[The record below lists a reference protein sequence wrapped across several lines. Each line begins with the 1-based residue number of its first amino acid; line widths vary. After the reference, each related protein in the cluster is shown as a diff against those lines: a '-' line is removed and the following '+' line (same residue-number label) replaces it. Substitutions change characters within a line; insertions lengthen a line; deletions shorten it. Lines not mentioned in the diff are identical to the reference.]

1 MIKPGS
7 RWKSRVCDAE
17 VAVIRAPKIDGVPQC
32 GGVDMV
38 LRGTAAEQAPVV
50 AGFESGCETGKRY
63 RADAAGLEVLCT
75 AAGKGTLGFAGAALK
90 LVETKKLP
98 ASD

>member
-7 RWKSRVCDAE
+7 RWKSGVGDAE
-17 VAVIRAPKIDGVPQC
+17 AVVIRAPKTDGVPQC
-32 GGVDMV
+32 GGVDMSPF
-38 LRGTAAEQAPVV
+38 GQPIEAAPVV
-50 AGFESGCETGKRY
+50 AGFEAPCQAGKRY
-63 RADAAGLEVLCT
+63 HSSDGIELLCT
-75 AAGKGTLGFAGAALK
+75 KGGSGTLGFDGAALE

>member
-7 RWKSRVCDAE
+7 RWKSQVCDAE
-17 VAVIRAPKIDGVPQC
+17 AVIIRAPQAEGLPQC

-38 LRGTAAEQAPVV
+38 PRGTAFAPADIS
-50 AGFESGCETGKRY
+50 AGFDGGCEIGKRY
-63 RADAAGLEVLCT
+63 RLEAVGLEVLCT
-75 AAGKGTLGFAGAALK
+75 AGGKGTLGFDGVALT
-90 LVETKKLP
+90 LLETKKLP

>member
-7 RWKSRVCDAE
+7 RWKSRVCSAE
-17 VAVIRAPKIDGVPQC
+17 IAIIRAPKAEGVPQC

-38 LRGTAAEQAPVV
+38 LRGTAVEPATME
-50 AGFESGCETGKRY
+50 AGFAGGCETGKRY
-63 RADAAGLEVLCT
+63 RSEAVGLELLCT
-75 AAGKGTLGFAGAALK
+75 AGGEGALGFGGVALT
-90 LVETKKLP
+90 LLETKKLP

>member
-1 MIKPGS
+1 MIKPGT

-17 VAVIRAPKIDGVPQC
+17 VAVVRAPKLEGVPQC
-32 GGVDMV
+32 GGIDMV
-38 LRGTAAEQAPVV
+38 PRGTVAEPVAALT
-50 AGFESGCETGKRY
+50 GFDGGCETGKRY
-63 RADAAGLEVLCT
+63 RAEASGIEVLCT
-75 AAGKGTLGFAGAALK
+75 TAGKGTLGFAGAALA

>member
-17 VAVIRAPKIDGVPQC
+17 IAIIRAPKAEGVPQC

-38 LRGTAAEQAPVV
+38 LRGTAVEPTELVS
-50 AGFESGCETGKRY
+50 GFDGGCETGKRY
-63 RADAAGLEVLCT
+63 RGEAVGLEVLCT
-75 AAGKGTLGFAGAALK
+75 ARGKGALGFGGVALT
-90 LVETKKLP
+90 LLETKKLP

>member
-7 RWKSRVCDAE
+7 RWKSVVCAAE
-17 VAVIRAPKIDGVPQC
+17 AVVVRPPQSGGVPQC

-38 LRGTAAEQAPVV
+38 PAGEPANRVPIA
-50 AGFESGCETGKRY
+50 AGFDGGCGIGKRY
-63 RADAAGLEVLCT
+63 QSESGGVELLCT
-75 AAGKGTLGFAGAALK
+75 KAGDGALGFAGEKLL

>member
-1 MIKPGS
+1 MIKPGT

-17 VAVIRAPKIDGVPQC
+17 VAVIRAPKIEGLPQC
-32 GGVDMV
+32 GGADMV
-38 LRGTAAEQAPVV
+38 PRGTVVEPLQAA
-50 AGFESGCETGKRY
+50 AGFDVGCETGKRY
-63 RADAAGLEVLCT
+63 RSEAAGLEVLCT
-75 AAGKGTLGFAGAALK
+75 AAGKGTLGFGGVALT